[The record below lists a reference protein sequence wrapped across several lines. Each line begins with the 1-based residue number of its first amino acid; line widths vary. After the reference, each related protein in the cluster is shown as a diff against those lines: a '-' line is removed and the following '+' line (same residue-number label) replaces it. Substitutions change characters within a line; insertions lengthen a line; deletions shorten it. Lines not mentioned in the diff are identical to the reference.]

1 MKTELRKAYEAVF
14 GVVDGTL
21 RLYDTTGNKIY
32 NETSYGSWVKYEFD
46 DNNNVVYYESSGGVI
61 KDNRS
66 FNDKVFIDE
75 QSGKKFKLMEIK

>member
-32 NETSYGSWVKYEFD
+32 CEYSKGWWSKYEYD
-46 DNNNVVYYESSGGVI
+46 DNNNEIYAESSYGYWVKREYDDYGNVTYYESSREGVI
-61 KDNRS
+61 FDN
-66 FNDKVFIDE
+66 
-75 QSGKKFKLMEIK
+75 